1 MNTTELNSKI
11 KEQIKLISVIKDN
24 PEYAH
29 ALSPLALKVADIS
42 LDNLIQKL
50 AKKLDKKPIKIS
62 KNSESEET
70 DKEIENRIDMLL
82 IELAKLGRSRPFKK
96 ATVIL
101 NNKYEALIALTILS
115 DVSLF
120 LHH

>member
-1 MNTTELNSKI
+1 MNITELNLKLKEEI
-11 KEQIKLISVIKDN
+11 KRILVIKDN

-29 ALSPLALKVADIS
+29 GLSPLALKVADIS

-50 AKKLDKKPIKIS
+50 AKKLDRKPIKIS
-62 KNSESEET
+62 KNTELEGT
-70 DKEIENRIDMLL
+70 PKEIEHRVDMML
-82 IELAKLGRSRPFKK
+82 IELAKLARSRPFKK
-96 ATVIL
+96 VTVIL
-101 NNKYEALIALTILS
+101 NKHETLIALTILS